1 MTPSTMAPTKA
12 NATYA
17 VTTLSLLTKVM
28 GTVSPL
34 VHVVPAITPKAS
46 KAFPAE
52 KVSVAV
58 TPGISTGHTSPPT
71 W

>member
-1 MTPSTMAPTKA
+1 MPSTMAPTNA

-17 VTTLSLLTKVM
+17 VTTLSLLRKVM
-28 GTVSPL
+28 GTVSL
-34 VHVVPAITPKAS
+34 VHVVSAITLEAN

-58 TPGISTGHTSPPT
+58 TPGISTTGRPR
-71 W
+71 

>member
-12 NATYA
+12 NAIYA
-17 VTTLSLLTKVM
+17 VTTLNLLTKVM
-28 GTVSPL
+28 GSPPL
-34 VHVVPAITPKAS
+34 VHVVPAITPKVS

-58 TPGISTGHTSPPT
+58 TPRDPHSRPATAT